1 MAILTNVD
9 IFTLAV
15 KGQLIGSSLHVK
27 LNSSEV
33 TKTVTDFEFSL
44 KTNRIYLKFS
54 DGSNGWFFLD
64 EKFKFTSLVADA
76 PIEKEKGSVD
86 KIKVK

>member
-15 KGQLIGSSLHVK
+15 KQQLIGANLHVK
-27 LNSSEV
+27 INGIEV
-33 TKTVTDFEFSL
+33 PKTVVDFEFSL

-64 EKFKFTSLVADA
+64 AKFKITSLVADA

-86 KIKVK
+86 KIKTK